1 MLKTKLYS
9 YNVHDWYTANG
20 KHNLDQI
27 VELYR
32 EKNNRFFFTWYP
44 MSNVL
49 EHYQKKYEMA
59 KSIGAM

>member
-32 EKNNRFFFTWYP
+32 EKNNRFFYLV
-44 MSNVL
+44 SNVQCL
-49 EHYQKKYEMA
+49 GTLSKKYEMA

>member
-32 EKNNRFFFTWYP
+32 EKNNRFFLLGIQCP
-44 MSNVL
+44 MSWSIIK
-49 EHYQKKYEMA
+49 KKYEMA
-59 KSIGAM
+59 KGIGAM